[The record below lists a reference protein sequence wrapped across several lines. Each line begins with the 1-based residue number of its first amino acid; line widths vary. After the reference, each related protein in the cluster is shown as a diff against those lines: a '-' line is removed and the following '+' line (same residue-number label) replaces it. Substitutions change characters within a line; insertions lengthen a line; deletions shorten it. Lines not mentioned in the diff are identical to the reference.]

1 MKSRY
6 SALAIL
12 VATSLVA
19 TLFWTAPAAAQQDRK
34 AQILENLKLN
44 IPQLAEV
51 GPTMGPIGPSGI
63 DGLDEGT
70 FVVQGR
76 PYSFLVTA
84 DNKRLWL
91 VQGEAM
97 DVSRGEAEIK
107 LAIAEREEE
116 ARKAAE
122 ARTAQ
127 LAASIEGRPF
137 RGSAD
142 AAVTIIEFSDF
153 QCPYCTRGA
162 ATVEEILER
171 YPNDVKFV
179 FQHFPLGFHPWAKPA
194 AIAAN
199 CAGLQNPDAFW
210 TLHDAY
216 FKDQKQLT
224 TDNVVAKSEGYL
236 AGSGIDMKTWEN
248 CAADTNSAE
257 YKAEAANVDADMALG
272 QALGVTGT
280 PGFFVN
286 GEFLNGA
293 QPIDAFVPLIEAA
306 KANS

>member
-19 TLFWTAPAAAQQDRK
+19 TLFWAAPAAAQQDRK

-84 DNKRLWL
+84 DNKKLWL

-236 AGSGIDMKTWEN
+236 AGSGIDMKKWQN

-306 KANS
+306 QANS

>member
-19 TLFWTAPAAAQQDRK
+19 TLFWTAPAAAQPDRK

-84 DNKRLWL
+84 DNKKLWL
-91 VQGEAM
+91 IQGEAM

>member
-84 DNKRLWL
+84 DNKKLWL

-236 AGSGIDMKTWEN
+236 AGSGIDMKKWQN

-306 KANS
+306 QANS

>member
-34 AQILENLKLN
+34 GQILENLKLS

-84 DNKRLWL
+84 DNKKLWL

-107 LAIAEREEE
+107 VAIAEREEE

-236 AGSGIDMKTWEN
+236 AGSGIDMKKWEN

>member
-1 MKSRY
+1 MKSRL
-6 SALAIL
+6 SALAL
-12 VATSLVA
+12 LAATSLVA
-19 TLFWTAPAAAQQDRK
+19 GLLWSAPAQAQQDRK
-34 AQILENLKLN
+34 TQILENLKLN
-44 IPQLAEV
+44 VPQLAEV
-51 GPTMGPIGPSGI
+51 NPTMGPIGPSGI
-63 DGLDEGT
+63 DGLDEGN
-70 FVVQGR
+70 FIVQGR

-84 DNKRLWL
+84 DNKKLWL
-91 VQGEAM
+91 IQGEAM
-97 DVSRGEAEIK
+97 DVSRSEAEIK
-107 LAIAEREEE
+107 VAVAERAEE
-116 ARKAAE
+116 ARKANE

-127 LAASIEGRPF
+127 IAASIEGRPF
-137 RGSAD
+137 RGSED
-142 AAVTIIEFSDF
+142 AVVTIVEFSDF

-162 ATVEEILER
+162 ATVEQILER

-224 TDNVVAKSEGYL
+224 PENVVSKSETYL
-236 AGSGIDMKTWEN
+236 AGSGIDMNTWKN

-257 YKAEAANVDADMALG
+257 YKAEAANVDADMAFG
-272 QALGVTGT
+272 QAMGVSGT

>member
-236 AGSGIDMKTWEN
+236 AGSGIDMKKWEN

>member
-34 AQILENLKLN
+34 SQILENLKLN

-84 DNKRLWL
+84 DNKKLWL
-91 VQGEAM
+91 IQGEAM

>member
-19 TLFWTAPAAAQQDRK
+19 TLFWTTPAAAQQDRK
-34 AQILENLKLN
+34 GQILENLKLN

-84 DNKRLWL
+84 DNKKLWL

-107 LAIAEREEE
+107 VAIAEREEE

-236 AGSGIDMKTWEN
+236 AGSGIDMKKWEN

>member
-1 MKSRY
+1 MKSRLY
-6 SALAIL
+6 TLAIL
-12 VATSLVA
+12 VGTSLLA
-19 TLFWTAPAAAQQDRK
+19 TALWSGPAAAQDDRK
-34 AQILENLKLN
+34 TQILENLKVN
-44 IPQLAEV
+44 VPQLAEV
-51 GPTMGPIGPSGI
+51 DPSMGPVGPSGI

-76 PYSFLVTA
+76 PYSFLVTT
-84 DNKRLWL
+84 DNKKLWL
-91 VQGEAM
+91 IQGEAM
-97 DVSRGEAEIK
+97 DVSRSAAEIK
-107 LAIAEREEE
+107 IAVAEREEE
-116 ARKAAE
+116 ARKEAE

-127 LAASIEGRPF
+127 IAASIEGRPF
-137 RGSAD
+137 RGNAD
-142 AAVTIIEFSDF
+142 AAVTIVEFSDF

-162 ATVEEILER
+162 DTVDQILER
-171 YPNDVKFV
+171 YPDDVKFV

-199 CAGLQNPDAFW
+199 CAGLQKPDAFW

-216 FKDQKQLT
+216 FKNQKQLT
-224 TDNVVAKSEGYL
+224 LENVVPKSESYL
-236 AGSGIDMKTWEN
+236 AGSGVDMKTWKT

-257 YKAEAANVDADMALG
+257 YKAEAAKVDADMAFG
-272 QALGVTGT
+272 QAMGVSGT

>member
-236 AGSGIDMKTWEN
+236 AGSGIDMKKWQN

>member
-51 GPTMGPIGPSGI
+51 APTMGPIGPSGI

-91 VQGEAM
+91 IQGEAM

-107 LAIAEREEE
+107 AAIAEREEE
-116 ARKAAE
+116 ERKAAA

-142 AAVTIIEFSDF
+142 ASVTIVEFSDF

-162 ATVEEILER
+162 ATVEQILER
-171 YPNDVKFV
+171 YPNDVKFI

-199 CAGLQNPDAFW
+199 CAGLQNPEAFW

-216 FKDQKQLT
+216 FKDQKQIT

-236 AGSGIDMKTWEN
+236 AGSGIDMKKWKN
-248 CAADTNSAE
+248 CAADTNSEE

-272 QALGVTGT
+272 QALGVSGT

-306 KANS
+306 KASS